1 MLIWERWIRLGV
13 LFGLL
18 LGWLVGCSTIAR
30 PPSDCPLIP
39 SPPARVIAK
48 GDHYALEE
56 WYKKEAALLRLHA
69 KDLEATLEDYRKNPS
84 IARDANG
91 NWHKLDLEAQ
101 FAGMIKVYGSAIEVA
116 DQLARWHNHMA
127 MGTLKHNDPL
137 NAIDPTSKI
146 SVVRPFAEA
155 DSPGFS
161 PTSQ

>member
-1 MLIWERWIRLGV
+1 
-13 LFGLL
+13 
-18 LGWLVGCSTIAR
+18 
-30 PPSDCPLIP
+30 
-39 SPPARVIAK
+39 VIAK